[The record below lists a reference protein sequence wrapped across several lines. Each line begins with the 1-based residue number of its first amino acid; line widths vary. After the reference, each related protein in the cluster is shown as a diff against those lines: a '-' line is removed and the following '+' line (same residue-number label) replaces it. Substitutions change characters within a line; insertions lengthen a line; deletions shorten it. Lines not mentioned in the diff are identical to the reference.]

1 MILVWYLN
9 IAQIFIATSITQ
21 NIVKSASS
29 FLNIINI
36 TQIELSHKQ
45 LCDDSISLEEIIN
58 AIKGFKNNR
67 SPGVDGLTAE
77 FFKEFDEQLAPF
89 LLEVFVESIEKGT
102 LPPLWHKDLLVYSQ
116 TSKRL
121 FTNWQLE
128 ANMSSQ
134 QWLQDF
140 CANICKKN

>member
-1 MILVWYLN
+1 M
-9 IAQIFIATSITQ
+9 
-21 NIVKSASS
+21 KSASS

-102 LPPLWHKDLLVYSQ
+102 LPLL
-116 TSKRL
+116 
-121 FTNWQLE
+121 
-128 ANMSSQ
+128 
-134 QWLQDF
+134 
-140 CANICKKN
+140 